1 MLGEEL
7 LQLIP
12 HFFANMGN
20 WLHLEVLEIQHNT
33 YYVKKKSLRNLLDE
47 LNIILYAPVLW
58 KYFCDVVVNL
68 SSLSRHFA
76 VG

>member
-47 LNIILYAPVLW
+47 LNIILYAPVL
-58 KYFCDVVVNL
+58 
-68 SSLSRHFA
+68 
-76 VG
+76 